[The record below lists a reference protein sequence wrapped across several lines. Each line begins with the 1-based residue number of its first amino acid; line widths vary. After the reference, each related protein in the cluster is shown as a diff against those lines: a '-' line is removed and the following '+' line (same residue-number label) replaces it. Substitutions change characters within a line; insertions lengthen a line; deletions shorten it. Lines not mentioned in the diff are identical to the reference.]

1 MKSSFDY
8 IFKDAK
14 FSKELEKD
22 LEKILSYKKVKK
34 GEILLKVNQNVHK
47 LFFVIEGCIRSYY
60 LDKQAR
66 EYTLHFAIDN
76 AAITDFAALYN
87 KKLSSLYIECV
98 TDSVIIEIDISKIE
112 KLYFKYNEL
121 ESFQRIIY
129 ERHIT
134 TLSTRMLNQ
143 LRLSAAERYKLF
155 LAEFPQVNELASNQ
169 HIASYLG
176 IAQQSLS
183 RLKSQI

>member
-60 LDKQAR
+60 LDK
-66 EYTLHFAIDN
+66 
-76 AAITDFAALYN
+76 
-87 KKLSSLYIECV
+87 
-98 TDSVIIEIDISKIE
+98 
-112 KLYFKYNEL
+112 
-121 ESFQRIIY
+121 
-129 ERHIT
+129 
-134 TLSTRMLNQ
+134 
-143 LRLSAAERYKLF
+143 
-155 LAEFPQVNELASNQ
+155 
-169 HIASYLG
+169 
-176 IAQQSLS
+176 
-183 RLKSQI
+183 